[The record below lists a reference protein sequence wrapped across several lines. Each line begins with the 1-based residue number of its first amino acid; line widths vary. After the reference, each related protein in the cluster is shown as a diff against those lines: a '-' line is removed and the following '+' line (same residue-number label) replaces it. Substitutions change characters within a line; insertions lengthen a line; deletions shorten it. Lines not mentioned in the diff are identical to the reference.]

1 MQREGLD
8 QDLDVTSIDEIQGWL
23 RDAAEGLG
31 GVQRNLSE
39 KERTIVGK
47 RQLIEA
53 NKAQYS
59 KVSSCDDPV
68 FGLDTGHMS

>member
-8 QDLDVTSIDEIQGWL
+8 EDLDVTSIEEIQGWL
-23 RDAAEGLG
+23 LKADEGMG
-31 GVQRNLSE
+31 SVQRNLSE

-59 KVSSCDDPV
+59 RVSSCDDP
-68 FGLDTGHMS
+68 FITGHMSQC